1 MSVIAAEVA
10 RPCAATSCTVPTTG
24 IETSS
29 RMTFLLIGSQGNIKI
44 AFLVLY
50 SGLAL
55 VTCPRTTRETPYL
68 MISSQSLDFLKKLL
82 DTPGPSGFEAAP
94 AKVWRDYAKKF
105 SKVSGDVA
113 GNSLAE
119 VNGGGKPT
127 IMLAGHIDE
136 IGVIINYIDDQGY
149 AYIQP
154 IGGWDPQVLIGQRLR
169 FVGRDGE
176 VFGVVGKKPIHLIK
190 PEEREKAAKFTDLW
204 VDLGFKK
211 KEEATKVLSVG
222 DAGVI
227 DSRAMEFPNGRLV
240 SRSIDDRIGA
250 FVVLEALR
258 RYAAKPGAAKVVAV
272 ATTQEEIGY
281 RGGGAGVCAT
291 CIGPQMAIV
300 VDVTFAIDHPGV
312 EKKEYGDAAIEGGP
326 VLTRGSIISPVV
338 FNLLRKTAEDQKIPF
353 SLHAAGR
360 DTSTDAD
367 AIHIAREG
375 VATGLVSVPNRYMH
389 SPNEMVSL
397 VDVDNAA
404 TLIAE
409 FCRAITDETDL
420 TAR

>member
-1 MSVIAAEVA
+1 
-10 RPCAATSCTVPTTG
+10 
-24 IETSS
+24 
-29 RMTFLLIGSQGNIKI
+29 
-44 AFLVLY
+44 VLY

-55 VTCPRTTRETPYL
+55 VIRPRTTRETPYL

-94 AKVWRDYAKKF
+94 AKVWREQAKKF
-105 SKVSGDVA
+105 AKVSGDVA

-119 VNGGGKPT
+119 VNSEGKPT

-169 FVGRDGE
+169 FVGRNGE
-176 VFGVVGKKPIHLIK
+176 VFGVVGKKPVHLIK
-190 PEEREKAAKFTDLW
+190 VEEREKAAKFTDLW
-204 VDLGFKK
+204 VDLGFKTK
-211 KEEATKVLSVG
+211 KEAESAISVG

-227 DSRAMEFPNGRLV
+227 DSRTMEFPNGRLV

-250 FVVLEALR
+250 FVVLEALK
-258 RYAAKPGAAKVVAV
+258 RYAEKPGAARVVAV

-281 RGGGAGVCAT
+281 RGGGAGICAT

-312 EKKEYGDAAIEGGP
+312 EKKEYGEAAIEAGP

-338 FNLLRKTAEDQKIPF
+338 FELLRKTAEDKKIPF

-360 DTSTDAD
+360 ETSTDAD

-375 VATGLVSVPNRYMH
+375 VATALVSVPNRYMH
-389 SPNEMVSL
+389 SPNELVSIQDL
-397 VDVDNAA
+397 DHAA
-404 TLIAE
+404 DLIAHT
-409 FCRAITDETDL
+409 CRTVTAKTDF